1 LINPGAVAAGDAYDH
16 RVLTGEKVHLRA
28 RRDEDVAVLHADLY
42 DDVDT
47 RSRADSRPWRPR
59 PATSDSPYAPSVPPA
74 PDDAAIFTIVTRDTD
89 EVGGEGLLWGIDL
102 HNRLA
107 HVGVSLRPAMR
118 GRGLGGDTV
127 RVLCRYGFVVRG
139 FHRLQVDT
147 LADNHPM
154 IRAAQRSGFVL
165 EGTMRRSAWV
175 LGEFVDEVVLGL
187 LAEDWQDSQDGQ
199 DA

>member
-1 LINPGAVAAGDAYDH
+1 MPRWSAGAYDH
-16 RVLTGEKVHLRA
+16 GVLTGEKVHLRA
-28 RRDEDVAVLHADLY
+28 RRAEDVAVLHADLY
-42 DDVDT
+42 DDVVT
-47 RSRADSRPWRPR
+47 RARADSRPWRPW
-59 PATSDSPYAPSVPPA
+59 PTANDSPYTPSAPTGPGDP
-74 PDDAAIFTIVTRDTD
+74 AIFTIVTRDGD
-89 EVGGEGLLWGIDL
+89 EVAGEGLLWGIDL
-102 HNRLA
+102 HSRVA

-147 LADNHPM
+147 LADNHAM
-154 IRAAQRSGFVL
+154 IRAAQRIGFVP

-175 LGEFVDEVVLGL
+175 LGEFLDEVVLGL
-187 LAEDWQDSQDGQ
+187 LAEEWQDTQ